1 MTKKELFKSEILMK
15 MKRHLDASMIS
26 ILDVVLSDA
35 LYKVNI
41 VDMETHPATQDMTNE
56 YILQL
61 YELKKGGKLSEE
73 TIRAYMIGLREFLRY
88 VNKSLLQVTQEDV
101 EQYLREKK
109 RRGNNNKSLNNKRR
123 KLNTFFD
130 WMRKNELIQ
139 KNPVENIEPF
149 TEALA
154 PIDHL
159 DPEEM
164 EKLKT
169 ACRSKRDRALLEWL
183 RCTAMRKG
191 EISSVNINQINWAER
206 KVIIY
211 GQKGHAYRTVCL
223 DSVAVHYLL
232 EYIEER
238 GLDIRSSQPLF
249 THSKGDT
256 AQPLSK
262 DGIYAEI
269 RRIGQRSGLNRRIY
283 PHLFRKTV
291 ATNVIRRG
299 GTDADAGEYLG
310 HKPQGVTAR
319 HYAYRSE
326 DHVIKIFQNYVAAI

>member
-1 MTKKELFKSEILMK
+1 MTRKELFKSDVLLK
-15 MKRHLDASMIS
+15 MKFHLSVSAMS
-26 ILDVVLSDA
+26 ILDIVLSEA
-35 LYKVNI
+35 LYKVDL
-41 VDMETHPATQDMTNE
+41 VDTETLPATQDMTNM

-61 YELKKGGKLSEE
+61 YEVKKNGKLSEE
-73 TIRAYMIGLREFLRY
+73 TMKAYMRCFREFLLY
-88 VNKSLLQVTQEDV
+88 INKPLVQVKQEDV
-101 EQYLREKK
+101 EEYLRKK
-109 RRGNNNKSLNNKRR
+109 RKEGNSNTSLNNKRR
-123 KLNTFFD
+123 KLNTLFD
-130 WMRKNELIQ
+130 WVRKSGLIQ
-139 KNPVENIEPF
+139 KNPVENIESF
-149 TEALA
+149 VEVLS

-164 EKLKT
+164 ERLKM
-169 ACRSKRDRALLEWL
+169 ACKTNRERALLEWL
-183 RCTAMRKG
+183 RCTATRKG
-191 EISSVNINQINWAER
+191 EISSVNINQINWTEK

-223 DSVAVHYLL
+223 DSVAIHYLL
-232 EYIEER
+232 EYIRER
-238 GLDIRSSQPLF
+238 GLDIRSNQPLF
-249 THSKGDT
+249 THSRGDT
-256 AQPLSK
+256 TQSLSK
-262 DGIYAEI
+262 AGIYAEI

>member
-15 MKRHLDASMIS
+15 MKRHLDTSMIS

-35 LYKVNI
+35 LYRVDI
-41 VDMETHPATQDMTNE
+41 VDMETLPATQDMTNE

-61 YELKKGGKLSEE
+61 YELKKGVKLSEE
-73 TIRAYMIGLREFLRY
+73 TIRAYMIGFREFLRY

-101 EQYLREKK
+101 EQYLRTKQ
-109 RRGNNNKSLNNKRR
+109 RNGNNNKSLNNKRR

-130 WMRKNELIQ
+130 WIRKNDLIQ

-149 TEALA
+149 VEILS

-164 EKLKT
+164 EKLKA
-169 ACRSKRDRALLEWL
+169 ACKTKRDRALLEWL

-232 EYIEER
+232 EYIKER
-238 GLDIRSSQPLF
+238 GLD
-249 THSKGDT
+249 TT
-256 AQPLSK
+256 QPLSK
-262 DGIYAEI
+262 AGIYAEI